1 MAVHGRALRLTAA
14 HCGIHFQGLSHASRC
29 LKELSTPSRRRLI
42 HIDIAFNLIR
52 HITSPSCDKFITGLE
67 KELGGLNLNPG
78 EDQDREKNFS
88 RGGRKEG
95 SKQNSGSGKGKDVRS
110 GQYKDPVTPP
120 SFFADTPPPP
130 KAPPQTQATGVFSS
144 APRAREQESGSEGMA
159 SRHPPVPRHIPFAHP
174 PPRAEQAAG
183 GILGTAGVHH
193 QERQFDEN
201 KQVPLQG
208 KSRDSS
214 SEFMQ
219 EDKASSRDMQ
229 DRIREALADPVF
241 QVIPLLE
248 PGNELR
254 QICESLKEEFNDM
267 LQKTVGETEVGEK
280 EIPIS
285 PSSSPGTA
293 PQVPGGGE
301 EGADQQFQS
310 GDRVMIYGLQSR
322 KELNSSHGILL
333 CFDNKAQRW
342 GWWWNCWPLV
352 SRRASNWPL
361 KLRICVVFFR
371 ALNLFSRR
379 LTMRMFIPTSSQ
391 TSLGVTIRGMKGTPS
406 GGRR

>member
-1 MAVHGRALRLTAA
+1 
-14 HCGIHFQGLSHASRC
+14 
-29 LKELSTPSRRRLI
+29 
-42 HIDIAFNLIR
+42 
-52 HITSPSCDKFITGLE
+52 
-67 KELGGLNLNPG
+67 
-78 EDQDREKNFS
+78 
-88 RGGRKEG
+88 
-95 SKQNSGSGKGKDVRS
+95 
-110 GQYKDPVTPP
+110 
-120 SFFADTPPPP
+120 
-130 KAPPQTQATGVFSS
+130 
-144 APRAREQESGSEGMA
+144 
-159 SRHPPVPRHIPFAHP
+159 
-174 PPRAEQAAG
+174 
-183 GILGTAGVHH
+183 LGTAGVHH
-193 QERQFDEN
+193 PERQFDEN

-248 PGNELR
+248 PGDDLR
-254 QICESLKEEFNDM
+254 HICESLKEEFNDM
-267 LQKTVGETEVGEK
+267 LQKTGGETEVGEK

-285 PSSSPGTA
+285 PSSCPGTA

-301 EGADQQFQS
+301 EGADQQFHS
-310 GDRVMIYGLQSR
+310 GDRVMIYGRQSR

-342 GWWWNCWPLV
+342 GGGDCWPLV

-361 KLRICVVFFR
+361 KLRICDVFFR
-371 ALNLFSRR
+371 TLNLFSRR

-391 TSLGVTIRGMKGTPS
+391 TSLGVTIRGDERDPKWRAAVKKLFSSS
-406 GGRR
+406 GGSRPAAGSKIRSRGRLSKAG